1 MGERAAPKRPAG
13 RAEPAGK
20 APAMDA
26 LATVAHQGR
35 MEPLGL
41 GGAGGDAYSACGGGG
56 GGGGYYGGGG
66 GAAYYTT
73 NRGDAS
79 GAGGG
84 GGGGS
89 SYAERKATN
98 LRFWQ
103 GWENPERDGLVVLSW
118 Q

>member
-1 MGERAAPKRPAG
+1 MLWLQWPIRGEWNRWVWGEQAAKRT
-13 RAEPAGK
+13 
-20 APAMDA
+20 APAA
-26 LATVAHQGR
+26 VAAVVAVTTAEAAVPRTTQPIAAT
-35 MEPLGL
+35 P
-41 GGAGGDAYSACGGGG
+41 
-56 GGGGYYGGGG
+56 
-66 GAAYYTT
+66 AAQ
-73 NRGDAS
+73 A
-79 GAGGG
+79 G